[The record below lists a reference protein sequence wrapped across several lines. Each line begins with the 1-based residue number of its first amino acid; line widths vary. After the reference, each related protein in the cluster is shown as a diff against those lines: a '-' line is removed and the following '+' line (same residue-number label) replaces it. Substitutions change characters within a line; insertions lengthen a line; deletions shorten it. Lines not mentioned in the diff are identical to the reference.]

1 MTRALVFVA
10 AFALAALAAQADE
23 IESAKRRWAES
34 PHWPLLERIL
44 PPTFARRQLP
54 APQSRGA
61 KLMMRYCVQ
70 CHNLPNPAMHE
81 PKRWP
86 PVVERMVFR
95 MRGKGNLGP
104 LMADMMAEVEA
115 PTEDEQRTLLVYL
128 RRYAQKPLDPKRVP
142 EVLQPAG
149 EPFRVACSQ
158 CHALPDPRRYTAA
171 QWPAVV
177 ERMQENMD
185 WMNRVVS
192 SKRMPGEPELRIED
206 INAFLARYA
215 RKTR

>member
-1 MTRALVFVA
+1 MKRALVLVA
-10 AFALAALAAQADE
+10 AVALAAPAAQADE
-23 IESAKRRWAES
+23 IETAKRRWAQS
-34 PHWPLLERIL
+34 PHGPLLERIL

-86 PVVERMVFR
+86 SVVERMVLR
-95 MRGKGNLGP
+95 MQGKGNLGP

-115 PTEDEQRTLLVYL
+115 PPEDEQRTLLAYL
-128 RRYAQKPLDPKRVP
+128 TRYALKPLDPKKIP

-149 EPFRVACSQ
+149 EPFRIACGQ

-185 WMNRVVS
+185 WMNRVVG
-192 SKRMPGEPELRIED
+192 SKPQPGEAQLRIED
-206 INAFLARYA
+206 INAFLARHA
-215 RKTR
+215 RR